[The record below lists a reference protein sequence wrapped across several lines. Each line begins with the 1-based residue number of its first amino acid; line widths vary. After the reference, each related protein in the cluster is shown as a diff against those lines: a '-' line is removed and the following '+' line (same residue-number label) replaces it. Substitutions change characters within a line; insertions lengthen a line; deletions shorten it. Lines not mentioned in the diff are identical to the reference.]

1 MEKDNNNTRKQRVSR
16 QNWKPGRALSI
27 LQGIW
32 KAAYSV
38 LKIALGAFATVLLI
52 GIVCGFIFVWTL
64 GDYLEGEIAP
74 QAGVQLEGFD
84 LNEPS
89 YLYYLDDSGN
99 IQVLQ
104 KLYPE
109 LNREWAS
116 YEEIP
121 EHLINAAV
129 AIEDHRFFEHQGVD
143 WFTTVKACV
152 NMFIGSGDQF
162 GGSSITQQLI
172 KNLLLTEDESADDT

>member
-1 MEKDNNNTRKQRVSR
+1 MENDNRNERKRKVTR
-16 QNWKPGRALSI
+16 QNWRPGRFFTI
-27 LQGIW
+27 LRLIW
-32 KAAYSV
+32 TGAYSV
-38 LKIALGAFATVLLI
+38 LKIAVGAVATVLLI
-52 GIVCGFIFVWTL
+52 GLVCGFIFAWTL

-109 LNREWAS
+109 LNREWAT
-116 YEEIP
+116 YDEIP
-121 EHLINAAV
+121 EHLAQPLLPS
-129 AIEDHRFFEHQGVD
+129 R
-143 WFTTVKACV
+143 TTVSLNIRA
-152 NMFIGSGDQF
+152 
-162 GGSSITQQLI
+162 
-172 KNLLLTEDESADDT
+172 LTGLPL